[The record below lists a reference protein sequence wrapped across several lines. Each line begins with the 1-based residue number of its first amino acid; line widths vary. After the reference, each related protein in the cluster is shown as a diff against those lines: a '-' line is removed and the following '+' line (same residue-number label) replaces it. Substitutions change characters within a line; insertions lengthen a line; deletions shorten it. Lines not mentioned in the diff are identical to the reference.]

1 VQANFYR
8 QQVDVGPYSA
18 NDITWDKSCNTL
30 AVACDDSMVRLI
42 NDEGGEAR
50 VESVLKGHTDTVQGV
65 VFDYESRTLIS
76 VGSDTEFRIWT

>member
-1 VQANFYR
+1 M
-8 QQVDVGPYSA
+8 
-18 NDITWDKSCNTL
+18 
-30 AVACDDSMVRLI
+30 ACDDSMVRLI

-50 VESVLKGHTDTVQGV
+50 VESVLKGHTDTVHGV